1 MEVVL
6 VVNLED
12 GERSICVWLLLLGA
26 KMSIKSSF
34 CAYKRGD
41 VPGKNYSVR
50 SQLATLACWSGR
62 KVGKLPHKPA
72 LHKRLRYQMQL
83 IKVFF
88 ACWGFKFDRCV
99 KVSVRCCWGK
109 YLILQ
114 LIIWPW
120 VPFVRWGERKAWN
133 YMDSKCLS
141 TVKFW
146 DYRVAKRRL
155 PSSSIVFKL

>member
-99 KVSVRCCWGK
+99 KVSVLCCWGK

-120 VPFVRWGERKAWN
+120 VTFVRWGERKAWN

-141 TVKFW
+141 TVKLL